1 MAYATLAEFLVSAA
15 LYRVEAF
22 PSVKLREYDR
32 GGYYVVAPP
41 LLDREC
47 DACGPT
53 KWQFDGGAYEGKV
66 GEKALEHLRYK
77 CRNCG
82 EATFNI
88 WVIWWRG
95 GGGAA
100 SFLKAGQFP
109 KLETSIPKE
118 FAEALGDR
126 RPLYLKGMTLRHNTY
141 GIGALT
147 YFRRLIE
154 DTIDEMLDLLQG
166 SMEETQSD
174 PAAVEKLKRAREGT
188 RFEDKVKIAGEVI
201 PPHLR
206 PGGVNPFGDLYGLLS
221 IGLHDLSDEECC
233 DIVDAMDGSLKFIYT
248 RLKTHVGEA
257 KAYEAAAKEIN
268 AKVTKLKARGQK

>member
-1 MAYATLAEFLVSAA
+1 MPYATLAEFLVSAP
-15 LYRVEAF
+15 LYRTEGF
-22 PSVKLREYDR
+22 PSVEIEMNER
-32 GGYYVVAPP
+32 GGHYIVAPP

-47 DACGPT
+47 DECGVT
-53 KWQFDGGAYEGKV
+53 KWQFNGGAYEGRV
-66 GEKALEHLRYK
+66 SERTLSHLRYK
-77 CRNCG
+77 CRNCD
-82 EATFNI
+82 EATFSI
-88 WVIWWRG
+88 WVIWRRG

-100 SFLKAGQFP
+100 SFLKAGQYP
-109 KLETSIPKE
+109 KLEISIPKE

-126 RPLYLKGMTLRHNTY
+126 RPLYLKGMTLRHNAY

-154 DTIDEMLDLLQG
+154 DTTDEMLDLLQG

-201 PPHLR
+201 PFHLR
-206 PGGVNPFGDLYGLLS
+206 PGGVNPFGDLYELLS

-248 RLKTHVGEA
+248 RLKTHAGEA
-257 KAYEAAAKEIN
+257 KAYEAAAREIN